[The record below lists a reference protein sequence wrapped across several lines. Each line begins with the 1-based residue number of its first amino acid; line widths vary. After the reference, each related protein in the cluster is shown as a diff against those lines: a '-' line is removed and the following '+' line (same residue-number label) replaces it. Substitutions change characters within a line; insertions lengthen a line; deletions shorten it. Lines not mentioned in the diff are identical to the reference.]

1 MPPQV
6 TLTPV
11 PAEVPVAPG
20 VAVPLKVGKGGKG
33 KIVSVWVVLPF
44 APVAVK
50 VVTGSAD
57 AVPGIQ
63 VGLGIAV
70 AFPVVGNGGKL
81 TVDEVLLDVSGGS
94 DV

>member
-20 VAVPLKVGKGGKG
+20 VAVSLKVRKGGRG
-33 KIVSVWVVLPF
+33 TIESVCVVLPF

-50 VVTGSAD
+50 VVTGSPD

-81 TVDEVLLDVSGGS
+81 TVNEVLLDVSEGS
-94 DV
+94 EV